1 MNLFERFEI
10 LEDPRDIRGK
20 KYKLIDILI
29 MTIYGL
35 LCGLKDYV
43 NIADFMKLKED
54 YFTKLLNL
62 ENGTPSHDCLSDVF
76 AVIDSKKF
84 MEIFIEWTK
93 DIVKIKTGKKISI
106 DGKAIKSA
114 TDKINNGNIPYIV
127 SAFIGEIGLSIGQV
141 KVDDKSNEIT
151 AIPDL
156 LDLLDIEGA
165 TITIDAIGTQEEIIN
180 KIVDKGAHFV
190 LPVKDNQRE
199 LKKQIKSHFESYN
212 NLYGNSEVFHKKSI
226 EKDHGRIEEREYF
239 LSYNTSK
246 IKDKDKWK
254 TVKAIA
260 YTKVYRIF
268 KDETIMTENYYII
281 DYEIS
286 IERLIESIRDHWNIE
301 CGLHWK
307 LDVILD
313 EDHSRNRVNNSIN
326 NLSIMRKIVF
336 TFPYIYSELFIF
348 YILFFL
354 NHFTKFTMGFNH
366 FCFFHNSAPF
376 KKKFHMKNVDYL
388 HNSLRPF
395 FLLLFK
401 IFVFLRAK
409 NPCFFALFLLFG

>member
-1 MNLFERFEI
+1 
-10 LEDPRDIRGK
+10 
-20 KYKLIDILI
+20 
-29 MTIYGL
+29 
-35 LCGLKDYV
+35 
-43 NIADFMKLKED
+43 
-54 YFTKLLNL
+54 
-62 ENGTPSHDCLSDVF
+62 
-76 AVIDSKKF
+76 

-336 TFPYIYSELFIF
+336 NLASLDNSFGKVPLQRKLTRYMLDFNNIEKLIF
-348 YILFFL
+348 EVIP
-354 NHFTKFTMGFNH
+354 
-366 FCFFHNSAPF
+366 SI
-376 KKKFHMKNVDYL
+376 
-388 HNSLRPF
+388 S
-395 FLLLFK
+395 
-401 IFVFLRAK
+401 
-409 NPCFFALFLLFG
+409 